1 MRLRTSPAELDQQN
15 GVVTDAPDEAAQQ
28 AADERERDIREEDE
42 LLGERARQNWEGVSS
57 WTLVA
62 AASEG
67 GKTRDQ
73 APVLMTLR
81 LIESNE
87 ALQAELVASRKS
99 SEKLAGDQSRQLA
112 GLITSNGELKAEL
125 V

>member
-1 MRLRTSPAELDQQN
+1 M
-15 GVVTDAPDEAAQQ
+15 VTDAPDEAAQQ

-73 APVLMTLR
+73 APV
-81 LIESNE
+81 
-87 ALQAELVASRKS
+87 A
-99 SEKLAGDQSRQLA
+99 A
-112 GLITSNGELKAEL
+112 GLFLILIQIHQQATLLLHQCPAR
-125 V
+125 